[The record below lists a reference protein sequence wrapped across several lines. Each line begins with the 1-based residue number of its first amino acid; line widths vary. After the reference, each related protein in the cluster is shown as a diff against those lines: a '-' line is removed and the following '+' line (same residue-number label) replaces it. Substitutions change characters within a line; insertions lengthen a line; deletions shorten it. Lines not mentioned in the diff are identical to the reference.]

1 MNDYTLDCYKEQLQ
15 FMRAEEDK
23 LEDKLYELRIAI
35 ERKKEQIKKRKKELE
50 YSEAMEEFTKFVE
63 GEDFFKKLEK

>member
-35 ERKKEQIKKRKKELE
+35 DRKKEQIKKRKKELE
-50 YSEAMEEFTKFVE
+50 YSKAMNDFTKYVE
-63 GEDFFKKLEK
+63 GDDFFAS